1 MDVFSAVQAGTC
13 DLTSA
18 EDRIRGAA
26 LGFAARMVGE
36 IMSGPLQKALGVDL
50 PAGRREKRSCRILSS
65 VGHLDYTRWY
75 ARSAAGERT
84 FPADDALR
92 IISGCTPCAVQRLC
106 QVGALS
112 PSYTEASRSLETLAG
127 IQASSNTIQRLTG
140 IVGPAVKA
148 WAQRRAPA
156 TVQPGRDVAVCLQMD
171 MTGVRLR
178 KKYLKEVK
186 GKKGEPKCRQIK
198 VGVVFLLE
206 RCEDGLYHKVPDSSV
221 HILSFDDVVD
231 FASQLEKARKK
242 LGVKASTK
250 QLIISDGAEWI
261 WNIAKDRFKQAI
273 GILDFWHAAEHLSE
287 LCSFACAKTD
297 DAAEYFTA
305 MRHTLKHKG
314 VDAVIKHFEQLD
326 VSRRKRK
333 GIEKRLGYFRT
344 HQDRMQYP
352 LYQQDGWPIG
362 SGEIEGA
369 CKSLIK
375 QRTDLSGQRWSPDG
389 ALNVLWVRALIKDG
403 LYELYWEQTRT
414 KQNQK
419 TAA

>member
-1 MDVFSAVQAGTC
+1 MYG
-13 DLTSA
+13 LT
-18 EDRIRGAA
+18 
-26 LGFAARMVGE
+26 L
-36 IMSGPLQKALGVDL
+36 L
-50 PAGRREKRSCRILSS
+50 PR
-65 VGHLDYTRWY
+65 
-75 ARSAAGERT
+75 
-84 FPADDALR
+84 
-92 IISGCTPCAVQRLC
+92 
-106 QVGALS
+106 
-112 PSYTEASRSLETLAG
+112 
-127 IQASSNTIQRLTG
+127 
-140 IVGPAVKA
+140 
-148 WAQRRAPA
+148 
-156 TVQPGRDVAVCLQMD
+156 
-171 MTGVRLR
+171 
-178 KKYLKEVK
+178 
-186 GKKGEPKCRQIK
+186 
-198 VGVVFLLE
+198 
-206 RCEDGLYHKVPDSSV
+206 
-221 HILSFDDVVD
+221 DVVD